1 MPDIFLLIGNKNYSS
16 WSLRPWLALK
26 QCGIPFE
33 EKLVPLD
40 RPDTVERIRA
50 YSPSGRVP
58 FLRHDGVEVWESLAI
73 CEYLSEAFPEA
84 RLWPHDMAARAHA
97 RAVSNEMHAGFAAL
111 RYNLPMDASRDLS
124 AQSRAA
130 RVAGEIARITDI
142 WTQCRQRFGAEG
154 PFLFGRFSI
163 ADCMYAPVVT
173 RFRTHGVA
181 LTELTEAYAATIMGL
196 PAMKDWIEAAR
207 REPWVLQHPVFSQP

>member
-1 MPDIFLLIGNKNYSS
+1 MATESGCRRGAGPPDCRPGGDMPDIFLLIGNKNYSS

-73 CEYLSEAFPEA
+73 CEYLSEAFP
-84 RLWPHDMAARAHA
+84 
-97 RAVSNEMHAGFAAL
+97 
-111 RYNLPMDASRDLS
+111 
-124 AQSRAA
+124 
-130 RVAGEIARITDI
+130 
-142 WTQCRQRFGAEG
+142 
-154 PFLFGRFSI
+154 
-163 ADCMYAPVVT
+163 
-173 RFRTHGVA
+173 
-181 LTELTEAYAATIMGL
+181 
-196 PAMKDWIEAAR
+196 
-207 REPWVLQHPVFSQP
+207 

>member
-58 FLRHDGVEVWESLAI
+58 FLRHNGVEVWESLAI

-97 RAVSNEMHAGFAAL
+97 RAVSNDARGL
-111 RYNLPMDASRDLS
+111 R
-124 AQSRAA
+124 RAPL
-130 RVAGEIARITDI
+130 
-142 WTQCRQRFGAEG
+142 Q
-154 PFLFGRFSI
+154 P
-163 ADCMYAPVVT
+163 AD
-173 RFRTHGVA
+173 G
-181 LTELTEAYAATIMGL
+181 
-196 PAMKDWIEAAR
+196 
-207 REPWVLQHPVFSQP
+207 REPGSQRPEPRCPGGG